1 MSKKPEM
8 ILPSIKIYNIT
19 SAKSKHKK
27 GAYSSLDDQH
37 QNACQTTTTKDMNP
51 RTLNEFDRLRREV
64 AAEDGQVWVV
74 VVLEDGKDGVA
85 DAAAQLQDR
94 PRRRIRQFRKFGE
107 EPVPVF
113 EKSVLK

>member
-1 MSKKPEM
+1 MNRSACFAVA
-8 ILPSIKIYNIT
+8 
-19 SAKSKHKK
+19 AKSKRQQKE
-27 GAYSSLDDQH
+27 
-37 QNACQTTTTKDMNP
+37 QNYYKTTSTKMLFSVSKVPRTMKDMNP

-64 AAEDGQVWVV
+64 AAVNGQVGVV

>member
-1 MSKKPEM
+1 
-8 ILPSIKIYNIT
+8 
-19 SAKSKHKK
+19 
-27 GAYSSLDDQH
+27 
-37 QNACQTTTTKDMNP
+37 MNP

-113 EKSVLK
+113 EKSVLKWKNTFECLWRALEIDIAV